1 MVEPE
6 IYVGPLVVF
15 VPPALLGQGGDFF
28 GEVGVVVFID
38 HGDVTV
44 FNFQLGHGGV
54 VAVAHFAHLLRG
66 DPQELGH
73 GVADEGAVGEGGD
86 GLVGVLGGDVQ
97 DGLAAPHPNFREA
110 FAAGGAEVRGGG
122 GEKGHAGV
130 FPPVD
135 PGPGVVLPLAHADL
149 PQVRAGDEGQALG
162 DEEGAGSRHGAEE
175 VAGID
180 GVDGHVGEP
189 VPQGCDLAVAVVGD
203 ETIILAVDAAVEIA
217 LRLGVTNEIECGHGM
232 PPGTQKINQ
241 MITLHYNESHKF

>member
-15 VPPALLGQGGDFF
+15 VPPALLGQGGNFF

-86 GLVGVLGGDVQ
+86 GLVGVLGGVIW
-97 DGLAAPHPNFREA
+97 GLGNALNLI
-110 FAAGGAEVRGGG
+110 AAGKAGAAISYGLGQGATLVAALWGVFVWKEFRGGG
-122 GEKGHAGV
+122 RR
-130 FPPVD
+130 VD
-135 PGPGVVLPLAHADL
+135 WLLGWMF
-149 PQVRAGDEGQALG
+149 ALF
-162 DEEGAGSRHGAEE
+162 
-175 VAGID
+175 VAGI
-180 GVDGHVGEP
+180 G
-189 VPQGCDLAVAVVGD
+189 L
-203 ETIILAVDAAVEIA
+203 IIAA
-217 LRLGVTNEIECGHGM
+217 GN
-232 PPGTQKINQ
+232 
-241 MITLHYNESHKF
+241 

>member
-15 VPPALLGQGGDFF
+15 VPPALLGQGGNFF

-66 DPQELGH
+66 DPQELGQ

-122 GEKGHAGV
+122 GEESHAGV
-130 FPPVD
+130 LPPVD

-149 PQVRAGDEGQALG
+149 PQVGAGDEGQALG
-162 DEEGAGSRHGAEE
+162 DEEGAGCGHGAEE

-180 GVDGHVGEP
+180 GVDGHVSEP

-203 ETIILAVDAAVEIA
+203 EAVVPPVNPAVEVA
-217 LRLGVTNEIECGHGM
+217 LRLGM
-232 PPGTQKINQ
+232 PDDVNSRHT
-241 MITLHYNESHKF
+241 E